1 MNLFRVGYRSLLN
14 RRFTVIL
21 TVISIAISVV
31 LLLGVDK
38 VRRNAKASFT
48 NTVSG
53 VDLVVGARSGRIPL
67 LLYSV
72 FRIGN
77 ATNNITWKSYQEIAG
92 RPGIRWTVPISLGDS
107 HRGYRVMGTTLDYFE
122 HYRYGRKRALSF
134 AAGDPFSQVLE
145 VVLGSEVAKSLGYE
159 VGTSL
164 VISHGLGDMG
174 LIEHDDKPFRV
185 SGILERTGTPIDR
198 TLHVSL
204 EAIEAIHAD
213 WQQGDSNA
221 SDPLAARRLEP
232 NQITAFMVGLE
243 SRIGVFELQRFVNQY
258 AGEPLLA
265 ILPGVALQELW
276 GLMSVAEQALTIVAL
291 FVVLAAFM
299 GMIAV
304 SLASLNERRR
314 EIAIL
319 RAVGAGLPYI
329 AALMLVEALILTG
342 AGIILGLLS
351 LYTGL
356 MILQPLVESAVGLYV
371 PITWPT
377 ASELGYLALFLVVGI
392 LCGVVP
398 ALKAYHQALVDG
410 LTVDH

>member
-1 MNLFRVGYRSLLN
+1 MNLLSVGFRSLLN
-14 RRFTVIL
+14 RRFTVLL
-21 TVISIAISVV
+21 TVLSIAISVV

-38 VRRNAKASFT
+38 VRHNAKASFA
-48 NTVSG
+48 NTISG

-77 ATNNITWKSYQEIAG
+77 ATNNITWKSYQEISAQ
-92 RPGIRWTVPISLGDS
+92 PGVQWTIPISLGDS

-122 HYRYGRKRALSF
+122 HYRFGRKRALSF
-134 AAGDPFSQVLE
+134 SAGGPFSDTLE
-145 VVLGSEVAKSLGYE
+145 VVLGSEVAASLGYTL
-159 VGTSL
+159 GSSL
-164 VISHGLGDMG
+164 VIAHGLGDMG
-174 LIEHDDKPFRV
+174 LVEHDEKPFQV
-185 SGILERTGTPIDR
+185 TGILDRTGTPIDR

-204 EAIEAIHAD
+204 ESIEAIHAN
-213 WQQGDSNA
+213 WQQGDSA
-221 SDPLAARRLEP
+221 SSDPLSARRLQP

-243 SRIGVFELQRFVNQY
+243 SRAGVFNLQRFINQY
-258 AGEPLLA
+258 DGEPLLA

-276 GLMSVAEQALTIVAL
+276 GLMSVAERALTIVAV
-291 FVVLAAFM
+291 FVAVAAFL

-329 AALMLVEALILTG
+329 AGLMLVETLILTS
-342 AGIILGLLS
+342 AGIAIGLVS

-356 MILQPLVESAVGLYV
+356 ALLQPVIESAVGLYL
-371 PITWPT
+371 PIDWPT
-377 ASELGYLALFLVVGI
+377 TNELGYLAVLLVVGI

-398 ALKAYHQALVDG
+398 ALKAYRQALVDG
-410 LTVDH
+410 LTVDR